1 MKRALKEFM
10 VEPLKTTIPLYL
22 KVMDDP
28 DFREGKFDT
37 GYIQKFLPEDPEE
50 DEDDDE

>member
-1 MKRALKEFM
+1 MKRALEEFR

-28 DFREGKFDT
+28 DFKKGNFDT
-37 GYIQKFLPEDPEE
+37 GYIQKFLPEEDEE
-50 DEDDDE
+50 DED